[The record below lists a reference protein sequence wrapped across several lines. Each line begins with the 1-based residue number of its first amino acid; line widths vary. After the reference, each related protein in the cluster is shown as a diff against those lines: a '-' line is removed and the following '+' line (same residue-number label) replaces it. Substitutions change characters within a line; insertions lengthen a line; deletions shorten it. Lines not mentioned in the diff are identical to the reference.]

1 MSVIDSLNNLFYKI
15 HDEVKIQ
22 FPEIKIDTNLS
33 SIDNKFSGLVSFN
46 NLIFNVNSIEKQQ
59 RKLSDIIFD
68 IMDKLGILVIK
79 TDFNTQM
86 HIDDTCIMF
95 KYVAFIN
102 IPYDNYNI
110 KEEMIESSLL
120 NLKNSDTY
128 WIFI

>member
-46 NLIFNVNSIEKQQ
+46 NLIFNVDSIGKQQ
-59 RKLSDIIFD
+59 RKLSDIIFN

-86 HIDDTCIMF
+86 HIDHNYIMF